1 MYTRYFI
8 LSLQL
13 NCEIPEDAAAVWLCT
28 PLPSV
33 PQSSWD
39 VMNNDTVGQDFPSLS
54 EGGGEGEDDH
64 PSPGVG
70 HSSTRIVFTCDC
82 VFLFMIF

>member
-1 MYTRYFI
+1 MFARYFI

-13 NCEIPEDAAAVWLCT
+13 NCEIPEDAAALWVCT
-28 PLPSV
+28 SLPSV

-39 VMNNDTVGQDFPSLS
+39 VRNNDTLGQDFLLFQK
-54 EGGGEGEDDH
+54 EGGEWEDDH
-64 PSPGVG
+64 PSPVVG
-70 HSSTRIVFTCDC
+70 HSSARIIFTCDC